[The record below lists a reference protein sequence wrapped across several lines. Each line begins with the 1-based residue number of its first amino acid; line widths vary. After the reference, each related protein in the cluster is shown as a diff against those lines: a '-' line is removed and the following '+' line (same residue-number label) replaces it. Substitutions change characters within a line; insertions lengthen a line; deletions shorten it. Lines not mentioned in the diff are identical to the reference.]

1 MRANCAVAGVLGD
14 NSAMTAGAAAHHNAA
29 RNIVDFGE
37 CRLHLRTNTPTAPN
51 PSLDLDITDCDAK
64 L

>member
-1 MRANCAVAGVLGD
+1 VLGD